1 MPHSAKAFMG
11 PVLLVLMATTLAL
24 LWGLSWAAGNYPD
37 CGQMTHSLGDAG
49 WVVGGILL
57 AAVIGI
63 TIPVILAVR
72 GRFLLVVPV
81 RPDGGSG
88 RARGRGRRGRFAAGQ
103 AGCEVWGSIAD
114 AGEAMVFGLA
124 VGAAPTL
131 LIVGAVVGSP
141 VAVPSTC
148 VSVTTYPALAPMGDE
163 PKPAAESKCG
173 KGLHGRR
180 RTPPGRL
187 ALDPLTGAR
196 RIGAV
201 RAGRNRCD
209 G

>member
-1 MPHSAKAFMG
+1 MPHSAKAFIG

-81 RPDGGSG
+81 LLAAGLGVLVAGDAG
-88 RARGRGRRGRFAAGQ
+88 AAFAAGQ
-103 AGCEVWGSIAD
+103 AGCEVWGDIAD

-131 LIVGAVVGSP
+131 LIVGAVVGIRWLFRP
-141 VAVPSTC
+141 
-148 VSVTTYPALAPMGDE
+148 PA
-163 PKPAAESKCG
+163 
-173 KGLHGRR
+173 
-180 RTPPGRL
+180 
-187 ALDPLTGAR
+187 
-196 RIGAV
+196 
-201 RAGRNRCD
+201 
-209 G
+209 